1 LDIPDMPVKKPRSHS
16 KKQTAR
22 QNTSKAN
29 QTGTVGKTV
38 NIVKLGTR
46 NLLNRRPHRSFQR
59 TRKRDY
65 VRSLALPGYWAFTNQ
80 VRKTLKQHRRPFLW
94 LVVVYAILTV
104 ALVGLASQDTYTELS
119 TTLRQTSGE
128 VFKGNWGELGKAGLL
143 LVSGVTGELNMTL
156 TEAQQIYAVIVI
168 FFTWLTTVWL
178 LRAMLAGKSPR
189 LRDGLYNSGA
199 PILPTLM
206 VGGLLVVQLL
216 PVAIAVLGF
225 VALVPFGI
233 LDGGVESMIFSMAA
247 FLLITLSLYWIT
259 STLIALIVVTLPGQ
273 YPMQAIRA
281 AGDLVV
287 GRRLRILLRLL
298 WLLLIVAIA
307 WAIVM
312 VPVILFDAWLKGVFP
327 AINWLPIVPIALL
340 TLGTATVVWSASYI
354 YLLYRRI
361 IDDDAAPA

>member
-1 LDIPDMPVKKPRSHS
+1 MDTPDMPAKKTKSPA

-22 QNTSKAN
+22 QHAPKTNQGRSVRKAIAVMKN
-29 QTGTVGKTV
+29 
-38 NIVKLGTR
+38 GTR
-46 NLLNRRPHRSFQR
+46 DLLNRRPHRSFRR

-65 VRSLALPGYWAFTNQ
+65 VRSLTLPGYWSFTNQ
-80 VRKTLKQHRRPFLW
+80 VRKILWQHRRPFFGLII
-94 LVVVYAILTV
+94 VYGILTV
-104 ALVGLASQDTYTELS
+104 ALVGLASQDTYNELS

-143 LVSGVTGELNMTL
+143 LVSGATGELNMSL
-156 TEAQQIYAVIVI
+156 TEAQQIYAVIVV

-178 LRAMLAGKSPR
+178 LRAMLAGKKPR
-189 LRDGLYNSGA
+189 LRDGLYNAGA
-199 PILPTLM
+199 PVLPTFM
-206 VGGLLVVQLL
+206 VGGLLLVQLL
-216 PVAIAVLGF
+216 PVVIAVLGF
-225 VALVPFGI
+225 VALMPFGI

-247 FLLITLSLYWIT
+247 LSLITLSLYWIT

-298 WLLLIVAIA
+298 WLLLVTALI
-307 WAIVM
+307 WAVVM
-312 VPVILFDAWLKGVFP
+312 MPIILFDTWLKGLVP
-327 AINWLPIVPIALL
+327 AIDWLPIVPVTLL
-340 TLGTATVVWSASYI
+340 VLGTVTVVWAAGYI